1 MTDKLDK
8 SAKKPAKDAQKP
20 NTDMYLVKVQGTYYT
35 ATDAAAGN
43 IIKDF
48 NVDVNMPADML
59 DFAMSHLRNTLIG
72 PAITLKDPG
81 YKRFRTFEIVSVTNL
96 DDPTEPITNPLFMSR
111 AELLK
116 FIDAKELNVEPHLFP
131 TVEELRQAVV
141 ECRKDAES
149 FAINQKHIKDNRE
162 QEILARTA
170 LAQANPSLFK

>member
-1 MTDKLDK
+1 MTEK
-8 SAKKPAKDAQKP
+8 AVKKPAKESTKA
-20 NTDMYLVKVQGTYYT
+20 NNDMYEVNVQGTYYT

-48 NVDVNMPADML
+48 TVKVNMPAAML
-59 DFAMSHLRNTLIG
+59 DCAMSHLRNTLLG
-72 PAITLKDPG
+72 PAITAKDPG
-81 YKRFRTFEIVSVTNL
+81 YKRFRTFEISHITNL

-116 FIDAKELNVEPHLFP
+116 FIDAKELDVEEHLFP

-141 ECRKDAES
+141 ECRKDPES

-162 QEILARTA
+162 EDILARTA